1 MDAKAMLEELLA
13 SSRGAAEKGLSLAED
28 KLGVPESGEQRDAM
42 LSGMTKGALAAGAAA
57 LLLGTSG
64 GRKLT
69 GTALTLGGLAAVGGI
84 AYKAYNEWQSS
95 QGTAGTHTGTPIGEL
110 GPSDSE
116 QRSQLLLKAMI
127 SAARADGHMD
137 DAEKQRIRSRVDEL
151 GLDAET
157 VSFIEQQIREPL
169 DAGQLAAAVSTQE
182 EAAEVYLVSVMVLDV
197 DSEQERRYLDR
208 LSGALNLAPGLAAT
222 LESQLQQQV

>member
-1 MDAKAMLEELLA
+1 
-13 SSRGAAEKGLSLAED
+13 
-28 KLGVPESGEQRDAM
+28 
-42 LSGMTKGALAAGAAA
+42 MTKGALAAGAAA

-95 QGTAGTHTGTPIGEL
+95 QGAAGTHIGTPIGEL

-137 DAEKQRIRSRVDEL
+137 DAEKQRIRSRVDQL

-157 VSFIEQQIREPL
+157 VSFIEQQISEPL
-169 DAGQLAAAVSTQE
+169 DAGQLAAAVSSQE
-182 EAAEVYLVSVMVLDV
+182 EAAEVYLVSVMVLEV
-197 DSEQERRYLDR
+197 DSEDERRYLDR
-208 LSGALNLAPGLAAT
+208 LLWCVKSGAGIGSDA
-222 LESQLQQQV
+222 